1 MYAIDDNNQAIPLK
15 NLKSP
20 DKFKPLQNHLAWKIF
35 MELLRNQMC
44 PNDLAKKLG
53 ANEQN
58 VYYHVKQLRKAGLI
72 KVLRTE
78 ERHGATAKI
87 YGAKPAVLAV
97 VPEIEFE
104 KMPIEKISSAY
115 ALSEFLKPFI
125 GDGRL
130 NCKIIVGS
138 PDPHGKYRA
147 RASDAC
153 CAIDL
158 SLFIGSLVS
167 TGNFQN
173 YKLDTEIRES
183 DLSSNLILIG
193 GPKAN
198 MITAQIES
206 KLPIQMREEEDW
218 NIVSFTSGQVY
229 SEDENG
235 FIAKIDSPWNKE
247 SRIIVIAGKRFAG
260 TRAAVLAFVK
270 HFDEVSRGNR
280 YDSKV
285 MAKVVKGVDVDS
297 DGIVDEVEFLE

>member
-1 MYAIDDNNQAIPLK
+1 MYAVDDQNQAIPMK
-15 NLKSP
+15 NLKTP
-20 DKFKPLQNHLAWKIF
+20 DKFKPLQNHLAWKIYL
-35 MELLRNQMC
+35 ELSKNPMC

-53 ANEQN
+53 ANAQN

-87 YGAKPAVLAV
+87 YGAKPTVLAV

-104 KMPIEKISSAY
+104 KVPVGKISSAS
-115 ALSEFLKPFI
+115 ALSGFLKPFI
-125 GDGRL
+125 SDGRL

-158 SLFIGSLVS
+158 SLFIGSLVT

-173 YKLDTEIRES
+173 YKLDTEVREG
-183 DLSSNLILIG
+183 DLNSNLILIG

-198 MITAQIES
+198 IITAQIES

-218 NIVSFTSGQVY
+218 NLVSKTSGQVY

-247 SRIIVIAGKRFAG
+247 SRIIVIAGKRFSG

-270 HFDEVSRGNR
+270 HFEEVSRGNR
-280 YDSKV
+280 YDSKIA
-285 MAKVVKGVDVDS
+285 AKVVKGVDVNS

>member
-1 MYAIDDNNQAIPLK
+1 MYAVNDQNQAIPMK
-15 NLKSP
+15 NLKTP

-35 MELLRNQMC
+35 LELSKNQMC
-44 PNDLAKKLG
+44 PNDLAKKLNV
-53 ANEQN
+53 NEQN

-72 KVLRTE
+72 KLVRTE

-104 KMPIEKISSAY
+104 KVPVERISP
-115 ALSEFLKPFI
+115 ALSSNEFLKPFVS
-125 GDGRL
+125 DGRL

-158 SLFIGSLVS
+158 SLFIGSLAT
-167 TGNFQN
+167 TGDFQN
-173 YKLDTEIRES
+173 YKLDTEVREG
-183 DLSSNLILIG
+183 DLNSNLILIG

-198 MITAQIES
+198 IITAQIES

-218 NIVSFTSGQVY
+218 NLVSKTSGQVY

-235 FIAKIDSPWNKE
+235 FIAKIDNPWNKG
-247 SRIIVIAGKRFAG
+247 SRIIVIAGKRFSG

-285 MAKVVKGVDVDS
+285 AAKVVKGVDVNS